1 MTFPFWV
8 AGKPV
13 TGGST
18 ALVRHSF
25 DGSEA
30 GSHFVPSAEDV
41 EAAVQAAHDV
51 ADEFATLPAHVRAG
65 ALDHVSRAL
74 GERSEEIAQLI
85 TAESGKPLKWARGE
99 VGRAVSTFRW
109 AAEEARRFSGE
120 LQRLDTDPGGTGR
133 LALVRRVPRG
143 PVLGITPFNFPLN
156 LVAHK
161 VAPAIAVG
169 APIVLKP
176 APATPLTALLL
187 GEILAETDLP
197 AGSWS
202 ILPVDNE
209 TSSRLVEDPRLPV
222 VSFTGSVPVG
232 WAIRDRVPRKHVAL
246 ELGGNGAV
254 LVCPDWTDLDFA
266 AQRIATFAMYQAGQS
281 CISVQRV
288 YVHADVYD
296 ALADKVL
303 AQVQALRTGDPRAE
317 GVDVGP
323 LINEDAA
330 SRVSSWVSDAV
341 SAGGRLLTGGGRSGA
356 TVEPTVLA
364 DVPEDASV
372 LAEEVFGPV
381 VSLVRVASVAEGVER
396 INASRFGLQ
405 AGVFT
410 RDLPTAFEVSA
421 ALKVGGVLVGDVPS
435 FRADQMPY
443 GGVKDSGV
451 GREGPASAMADFT
464 EERVTVLT
472 GLTL

>member
-1 MTFPFWV
+1 MTTPFWV

-13 TGGST
+13 TSEE
-18 ALVRHSF
+18 AAVVRHSF

-30 GSHFVPSAEDV
+30 GSHFVPSTSDIET
-41 EAAVQAAHDV
+41 AVQAAHDV
-51 ADEFATLPAHVRAG
+51 QQEFATLPAHIRAG
-65 ALDHVSRAL
+65 ALDHVSRTL
-74 GERSEEIAQLI
+74 GERSEELAQLI

-109 AAEEARRFSGE
+109 AAEEARRFSGD
-120 LQRLDTDPGGTGR
+120 LQRLDTDAGGTGR

-143 PVLGITPFNFPLN
+143 PILGITPFNFPLN

-169 APIVLKP
+169 APIILKP
-176 APATPLTALLL
+176 APATPLTALFL
-187 GEILAETDLP
+187 GEILAETALP

-202 ILPVDNE
+202 ILPVSNE
-209 TSSRLVEDPRLPV
+209 ESARLVTDPRLPV

-232 WAIRDRVPRKHVAL
+232 WGIRDSVPRKHVAL

-288 YVHADVYD
+288 YAHASVYD
-296 ALADKVL
+296 ALQEKVL
-303 AQVQALRTGDPRAE
+303 EQVRALRTGDPRAE

-323 LINEDAA
+323 LINEAAA
-330 SRVSSWVSDAV
+330 SRVESWVASAV
-341 SAGGRLLTGGGRSGA
+341 EAGGTLLTGGGRSGA

-364 DVPEDASV
+364 DVPEDAAV
-372 LAEEVFGPV
+372 MADEVFGPV
-381 VSLVRVASVAEGVER
+381 VSLVKVSSVDEGVR
-396 INASRFGLQ
+396 LINASRFGLQ

-410 RDLPTAFEVSA
+410 RDIQTAFDVSA
-421 ALKVGGVLVGDVPS
+421 KLQVGGVLVGDVPS

>member
-1 MTFPFWV
+1 VTTPFWV

-13 TGGST
+13 TSEET
-18 ALVRHSF
+18 VVVRHSF

-30 GSHFVPSAEDV
+30 GSHFVPSTSDIETAV
-41 EAAVQAAHDV
+41 RAAQDV
-51 ADEFATLPAHVRAG
+51 AEEFATLPAHVRAG
-65 ALDHVSRAL
+65 ALDHVSRVL
-74 GERSEEIAQLI
+74 GERSEELAQLI

-109 AAEEARRFSGE
+109 AAEEARRFSGD
-120 LQRLDTDPGGTGR
+120 LQRLDTDAGGTGR

-143 PVLGITPFNFPLN
+143 PILGITPFNFPLN

-161 VAPAIAVG
+161 LAPAIAVG
-169 APIVLKP
+169 APIILKP
-176 APATPLTALLL
+176 APATPLTALFL
-187 GEILAETDLP
+187 GEILAETALP

-202 ILPVDNE
+202 ILPVSNE
-209 TSSRLVEDPRLPV
+209 ESARLVADPRLPV

-232 WAIRDRVPRKHVAL
+232 WSIRDSVPRKHVSL

-254 LVCPDWTDLDFA
+254 LVCPDWTDLDYA

-288 YVHADVYD
+288 YAHASVYD
-296 ALADKVL
+296 ALQEKVL
-303 AQVQALRTGDPRAE
+303 EQVRALRTGNPRSD

-323 LINEDAA
+323 LINEAAA
-330 SRVSSWVSDAV
+330 SRVESWVASAV
-341 SAGGRLLTGGGRSGA
+341 EAGGTLLTGGGRSGA

-364 DVPEDASV
+364 SVPEDAAV
-372 LAEEVFGPV
+372 MADEVFGPV
-381 VSLVRVASVAEGVER
+381 VSLVRVASVDEGVR
-396 INASRFGLQ
+396 LINASRFGLQ

-410 RDLPTAFEVSA
+410 RDIQTAFDVSA
-421 ALKVGGVLVGDVPS
+421 KLQVGGVLVGDVPS

-451 GREGPASAMADFT
+451 GREGPAAAMADFT
-464 EERVTVLT
+464 EERVTILT